1 MMEQQKRTEPGDCF
15 LCGAEAL
22 SFGSQTV
29 AAGWL
34 CGGCIGKMSPWFR
47 LRQDVTEAELR
58 AHLSYRDENKAR
70 LSEFHPTV
78 RLWRNPTLYM
88 DDVRQQFA
96 VSDAL
101 MKAFPTE
108 NPDILE
114 YRQIL
119 KCDME
124 IEESRTELKKFSPG
138 LGKISYRPKR
148 YNYRFHIWVRILV
161 SHPFFHEMRFRLNQ
175 RPLAVSGR
183 DVAASVQGKVVKD
196 RDYQSCAQTAEKMRD
211 VLLKARDAVLAEQA
225 DAENHMAEVIDREE
239 TAHG

>member
-1 MMEQQKRTEPGDCF
+1 MTKE
-15 LCGAEAL
+15 
-22 SFGSQTV
+22 
-29 AAGWL
+29 
-34 CGGCIGKMSPWFR
+34 
-47 LRQDVTEAELR
+47 
-58 AHLSYRDENKAR
+58 
-70 LSEFHPTV
+70 
-78 RLWRNPTLYM
+78 
-88 DDVRQQFA
+88 
-96 VSDAL
+96 
-101 MKAFPTE
+101 FPTE

-119 KCDME
+119 QCDME
-124 IEESRTELKKFSPG
+124 IEESRTELKRFSPG

-148 YNYRFHIWVRILV
+148 YNYRFHVWVRILV

-175 RPLAVSGR
+175 RPLTVSGR